1 MTSPTNRPTVSSHP
15 TRALTTLEMMV
26 SATGLTLLMLVM
38 IEAVFL
44 FW

>member
-1 MTSPTNRPTVSSHP
+1 MRPTDRLTVSSRP
-15 TRALTTLEMMV
+15 ARALTTVEMLV
-26 SATGLTLLMLVM
+26 STSGLALLMLMM

>member
-1 MTSPTNRPTVSSHP
+1 MTRPTNSPTVSSRP
-15 TRALTTLEMMV
+15 ARALTTTEMVM
-26 SATGLTLLMLVM
+26 SATGLTLLMLMM

>member
-1 MTSPTNRPTVSSHP
+1 MRPTDRPTVPSRP
-15 TRALTTLEMMV
+15 ARALTTIEMVM
-26 SATGLTLLMLVM
+26 SATGLTLLMLMM